1 MNDPAAARR
10 LGEAVAALDVA
21 AAEYGRQATDQNASD
36 TDVQAAADEYL
47 AAVQTRNAA
56 FDAVGAPVSLG
67 DRASGPVDEQPVGKG
82 EQKAAA

>member
-56 FDAVGAPVSLG
+56 FDAVGVNLG
-67 DRASGPVDEQPVGKG
+67 DRASGVVDEQPVP
-82 EQKAAA
+82 KAGDEEPKA